1 MTTGASTASRGRIGE
16 TREGLRLASIADGAR
31 WRQWGPYLSER
42 QWGTVREDYSANGS
56 AWEYFP
62 HDHARSRAYRWGE
75 DGLGGFA
82 DDKLQICLSIALWNG
97 NDPILKER
105 LFGLTNAEGN
115 HGEDVKELYYYLDG
129 VPTHAYMKM
138 LYKYPQAAFPYSDL
152 VAVNAAR
159 GLNEREYEIID
170 TGIFDDNRYFD
181 VEIEYAKAA
190 PDDILLSITAHNR
203 GAAASRLHV
212 LPQIWARNIWS
223 WEPVPTRPR
232 LEASDPNTILV
243 SHPLLPP
250 IEMFCDGSS
259 ELLFCDNE
267 TNTNRLYGTQANGS
281 FKDGINEAVVNGNA
295 SAVNPERHGT
305 KAAAHYI
312 LDIRPS
318 ESRCVRVRLRPAAS
332 TAATID
338 FDAEFVAK
346 RAEADEFYSAVQYG
360 IEDPDQR
367 LVQRQALAGMLWS
380 KQFYG
385 YDVRRWLQ
393 GDPLQPD
400 PPRERRE
407 GRNVNWD
414 HLVMGDIGNVS
425 LGDILS
431 MPDAW
436 EYPWFAAW
444 DLAFHCVTFALID
457 PEFAKAQLVLLTQA
471 RSIHPDGQVPAY
483 EWNFSDVNP
492 PVHAWAAFQIYEIDR
507 KESGVGDT
515 VFLQRVFHK
524 LMLNFTW
531 WVNREDH
538 DGRNIFQGGFLGLDN
553 IGLFDLRTPLPGGG
567 YLDQSDG
574 TAWVSAFAL
583 SMMRIALE
591 LSSNNRVFEDLA
603 VKYFEHFIYIAE
615 SVHATGGATD
625 TGLWDDRDKFY
636 YDVLRVPGHAGQL
649 LRIRSIV
656 GLVPLLAVEVVHED
670 FMSALPSF
678 AERLDWFVRHR
689 PELANLVSN
698 WREPNQHGYR
708 LLSLMRRSRLN
719 SVLSRMLDEA
729 EFLSDFGIRSVSK
742 YHESHPYVFRQGD
755 QVLSLEYSPGEGTT
769 RIYGGNSNWRGPVW
783 MPINYLIVEAL
794 HRLHKFYG
802 DAYRV
807 ECPTGSGK
815 FLSLEEVALEL
826 TRRLQRLFV
835 KKSDG
840 RRAFLGKSS
849 RQWEDA
855 NFRDRLLFH
864 EYFHGDTGRGLGAS
878 HQTGW
883 TGLVAL
889 LLNPREQTDATDVST
904 PVAVKTDPT
913 AISDPGRVPKSRRTQ
928 LKT

>member
-1 MTTGASTASRGRIGE
+1 MAMGTSTASRTRIGD
-16 TREGLRLASIADGAR
+16 TREGLRLASIATGAR

-42 QWGTVREDYSANGS
+42 QWGTVREDYSADGS

-82 DDKLQICLSIALWNG
+82 DDKLQICMSVALWNG
-97 NDPILKER
+97 SDPILKER
-105 LFGLTNAEGN
+105 LFGLSNAEGN

-138 LYKYPQAAFPYSDL
+138 LYKYPQTAFPYADL
-152 VAVNAAR
+152 VAVNAVR
-159 GLNEREYEIID
+159 GLKEREYELID

-190 PDDILLSITAHNR
+190 PDDILLLVTAHNR
-203 GAAASRLHV
+203 GPVASRLHV

-223 WEPVPTRPR
+223 WSPALTRPR
-232 LEASDPNTILV
+232 LEASGPNTILV
-243 SHPLLPP
+243 SHPELPP
-250 IEMFCDGSS
+250 MQALCEGAVDLMFCD
-259 ELLFCDNE
+259 NN
-267 TNTNRLYGTQANGS
+267 TNTNRLYGAQVDGW
-281 FKDGINEAVVNGNA
+281 FKDGINDAVVNGNG
-295 SAVNPERHGT
+295 SAVNPERRGT
-305 KAAAHYI
+305 KAAAHYT
-312 LDIRPS
+312 LDIPPN
-318 ESRCVRVRLRPAAS
+318 ESRSIRVRLRPVSAA
-332 TAATID
+332 APAND
-338 FDAEFVAK
+338 FDAEFSAR
-346 RAEADEFYSAVQYG
+346 RAEADEFYAAVQSG
-360 IEDPDQR
+360 VDDADQR
-367 LVQRQALAGMLWS
+367 LVQRQAFAGMLWS

-393 GDPLQPD
+393 GDPLQPE
-400 PPRERRE
+400 PPQQRRD

-425 LGDILS
+425 PGDILS

-444 DLAFHCVTFALID
+444 DLAFHCVTFAMID
-457 PEFAKAQLVLLTQA
+457 PEFAKAQLVLLTKA

-483 EWNFSDVNP
+483 EWNFADVNP
-492 PVHAWAAFQIYEIDR
+492 PVHAWAAFRIYEIDR
-507 KESGVGDT
+507 EASGVGDI
-515 VFLQRVFHK
+515 VFLERVFHK

-553 IGLFDLRTPLPGGG
+553 IGLFDLRTPLPDGG

-591 LSSNNRVFEDLA
+591 LSSTNDVYSDLSE
-603 VKYFEHFIYIAE
+603 KYFEHFIYIAE
-615 SVHATGGATD
+615 AIHATGGAKGV
-625 TGLWDDRDKFY
+625 GLWDDQDNFY
-636 YDVLRVPGHAGQL
+636 YDVLRIPGRDGQV

-656 GLVPLLAVEVVHED
+656 GLVPLLAVEVIHQD
-670 FMSALPSF
+670 FIDSLPNF
-678 AERLDWFVRHR
+678 VERMDWFVTHR
-689 PELANLVSN
+689 PDLAGLVSN
-698 WREPNQHGYR
+698 WREPNQLGFR
-708 LLSLMRRSRLN
+708 LLSLIRRFRLN
-719 SVLSRMLDEA
+719 SILSRMLDEE
-729 EFLSDFGIRSVSK
+729 EFLSDFGIRAVSK
-742 YHESHPYVFRQGD
+742 YHENHPYVFRHGD
-755 QVLSLEYSPGEGTT
+755 EVLSLDYTPGEGTT

-794 HRLHKFYG
+794 HKLHKFYG

-807 ECPTGSGK
+807 ECPTRSGT
-815 FLSLEEVALEL
+815 FLSLEGVALEL

-835 KKSDG
+835 KESDG
-840 RRAFLGKSS
+840 RRVFLGESS
-849 RQWEDA
+849 RQWQDA

-883 TGLVAL
+883 TGLIAL
-889 LLNPREQTDATDVST
+889 LLKPRDQTDATHVSAPAPAET
-904 PVAVKTDPT
+904 RAVPKTET
-913 AISDPGRVPKSRRTQ
+913 TVVSRKRRVPKS
-928 LKT
+928 

>member
-1 MTTGASTASRGRIGE
+1 MTTGTSTASRGRIGE
-16 TREGLRLASIADGAR
+16 TREGVRLASITAGAR

-42 QWGTVREDYSANGS
+42 QWGTVREDYSASGS
-56 AWEYFP
+56 AWAYFP

-82 DDKLQICLSIALWNG
+82 DDKLRICMSVALWNG
-97 NDPILKER
+97 SDPILKER

-138 LYKYPQAAFPYSDL
+138 LYKYPQTAFPYADL

-159 GLNEREYEIID
+159 GLTSREYELID
-170 TGIFDDNRYFD
+170 TGVFDDNRYFD

-190 PDDILLSITAHNR
+190 PDDILLLITAHNR

-223 WEPVPTRPR
+223 WNPVPTKPR
-232 LEASDPNTILV
+232 LEASRPNAILV
-243 SHPLLPP
+243 SHPELPQM
-250 IEMFCDGSS
+250 EMLCEGSR

-267 TNTNRLYGTQANGS
+267 TNTNRLYGTKVNGC
-281 FKDGINEAVVNGNA
+281 FKDGINDAVVDGNT
-295 SAVNPERHGT
+295 SGVNPERRGT
-305 KAAAHYI
+305 KAAVHYI
-312 LDIRPS
+312 LDIPAGG
-318 ESRCVRVRLRPAAS
+318 SRSVRVRLRPVGGSAPAS
-332 TAATID
+332 D
-338 FDAEFVAK
+338 FDAEFAAR
-346 RAEADEFYSAVQYG
+346 RAEADEFYAAVQSG
-360 IEDPDQR
+360 IDDADQR

-393 GDPLQPD
+393 GDPLQPA
-400 PPRERRE
+400 PPQERRN
-407 GRNVNWD
+407 GRNANWN

-471 RSIHPDGQVPAY
+471 RALNPDGQMPAY

-492 PVHAWAAFQIYEIDR
+492 PVQAWAAFRIYEIDR
-507 KESGVGDT
+507 KESGVGDRA
-515 VFLQRVFHK
+515 FLERVFHK

-553 IGLFDLRTPLPGGG
+553 IGLFDLRTPLPDGA
-567 YLDQSDG
+567 YVDQSDG
-574 TAWVSAFAL
+574 TAWMSAFAL
-583 SMMRIALE
+583 TMMSIALE
-591 LSSNNRVFEDLA
+591 LSAENHVFEDLA

-615 SVHATGGATD
+615 AVHRKGSAAD
-625 TGLWDDRDKFY
+625 NGLWDDQDNFY
-636 YDVLRVPGHAGQL
+636 YDVLRIPGRTGQM

-656 GLVPLLAVEVVHED
+656 GLVPLFAVEVIHQD
-670 FMSALPSF
+670 FIKSLPMF
-678 AERLDWFVRHR
+678 AERMDWFVRHR
-689 PELANLVSN
+689 PDLAGLVSN
-698 WREPNQHGYR
+698 WREPNQLGYR
-708 LLSLMRRSRLN
+708 LLSVIRRFRLN
-719 SVLSRMLDEA
+719 SILSRMLDEA

-742 YHESHPYVFRQGD
+742 YHESHPYVFRHGD
-755 QVLSLEYSPGEGTT
+755 QVLSLEYAPGEGTT
-769 RIYGGNSNWRGPVW
+769 RIYGGNSNWRGPIW

-794 HRLHKFYG
+794 HKLHKFYG

-807 ECPTGSGK
+807 ECPTRSGK
-815 FLSLEEVALEL
+815 FLSLEGVALEL

-835 KKSDG
+835 KEPDG
-840 RRAFLGKSS
+840 RRVFLGESS
-849 RQWEDA
+849 HQWEDA
-855 NFRDRLLFH
+855 NFRDCLLFH

-889 LLNPREQTDATDVST
+889 LLNPREQTGATDVST
-904 PVAVKTDPT
+904 AVAGKTDPT
-913 AISDPGRVPKSRRTQ
+913 AVSATGRVPKSRTTP
-928 LKT
+928 KT

>member
-1 MTTGASTASRGRIGE
+1 MVTGTSTAPRRRIGE
-16 TREGLRLASIADGAR
+16 TREGLRLASIAAGAP

-75 DGLGGFA
+75 DGLGGYA
-82 DDKLQICLSIALWNG
+82 DDKLRICLSVALWNG

-129 VPTHAYMKM
+129 VPTHSYMKM
-138 LYKYPQAAFPYSDL
+138 LYKYPHAAFPYADL

-159 GLNEREYEIID
+159 GLNEREYELID

-190 PDDILLSITAHNR
+190 PDDILLFITAHNR

-223 WEPVPTRPR
+223 WEPVAAKPR
-232 LEASDPNTILV
+232 LEASHPNTILV
-243 SHPLLPP
+243 THPELPP
-250 IEMFCDGSS
+250 MQMLCVDAV
-259 ELLFCDNE
+259 ELLFCDNQ
-267 TNTNRLYGTQANGS
+267 TNTNRLYGTQVNGR
-281 FKDGINEAVVNGNA
+281 FKDGINDAVVGGKA
-295 SAVNPERHGT
+295 SAVNPEGSGT
-305 KAAAHYI
+305 KAAAHYV
-312 LDIRPS
+312 LDIPAGGS
-318 ESRCVRVRLRPAAS
+318 LSVRVRLRPAGGSAL
-332 TAATID
+332 AGD
-338 FDAEFVAK
+338 FDAEFAAR
-346 RAEADEFYSAVQYG
+346 RAEADEFYAVVQSG
-360 IEDPDQR
+360 MDDADQR

-393 GDPLQPD
+393 GDPLQPE
-400 PPRERRE
+400 PPKARRD

-414 HLVMGDIGNVS
+414 HLVMGDIGDVS
-425 LGDILS
+425 PGDILS
-431 MPDAW
+431 MPDKW

-444 DLAFHCVTFALID
+444 DLAFHCVTFAMID
-457 PEFAKAQLVLLTQA
+457 PEFAKTQLVLLTQA
-471 RSIHPDGQVPAY
+471 RALHPDGQMPAY

-492 PVHAWAAFQIYEIDR
+492 PVQAWAALRVYEIDR
-507 KESGVGDT
+507 EETGVGDT
-515 VFLQRVFHK
+515 VFLRRVFHK

-553 IGLFDLRTPLPGGG
+553 IGLFDLRAPLPDGA

-574 TAWVSAFAL
+574 TAWMSAFAL
-583 SMMRIALE
+583 TMMSIALE
-591 LSSNNRVFEDLA
+591 LSSDIHVFEDLA

-615 SVHATGGATD
+615 AVHGASSAAD
-625 TGLWDDRDKFY
+625 DGLWDDQDKFY
-636 YDVLRVPGHAGQL
+636 YDVLRSPGHTGQM
-649 LRIRSIV
+649 LRVRSIV
-656 GLVPLLAVEVVHED
+656 GLVPLLAVEVIQQD
-670 FMSALPSF
+670 FTRLLPRF

-689 PELANLVSN
+689 PDLARLVSN
-698 WREPNQHGYR
+698 WREPSQQGYR
-708 LLSLMRRSRLN
+708 LLSLMRRYRLER
-719 SVLSRMLDEA
+719 VLSRMLDET

-742 YHESHPYVFRQGD
+742 YHEAHPYVFRQGD
-755 QVLSLEYSPGEGTT
+755 HVLSLEYAPGEGTT

-783 MPINYLIVEAL
+783 MPINYLIVQAL
-794 HRLHKFYG
+794 HRLHGFYG
-802 DAYRV
+802 DAYRI

-815 FLSLEEVALEL
+815 FLSLEGVALEL
-826 TRRLQRLFV
+826 TRRLQRLFL
-835 KKSDG
+835 KEPDG
-840 RRAFLGKSS
+840 RRAFLGEGS
-849 RQWEDA
+849 RQWEDP

-883 TGLVAL
+883 TGLIAL
-889 LLNPREQTDATDVST
+889 LLSPFQPKDTTVVAST
-904 PVAVKTDPT
+904 TAAEPDLAPVPAK
-913 AISDPGRVPKSRRTQ
+913 GRDPKSQRTPA
-928 LKT
+928 KT